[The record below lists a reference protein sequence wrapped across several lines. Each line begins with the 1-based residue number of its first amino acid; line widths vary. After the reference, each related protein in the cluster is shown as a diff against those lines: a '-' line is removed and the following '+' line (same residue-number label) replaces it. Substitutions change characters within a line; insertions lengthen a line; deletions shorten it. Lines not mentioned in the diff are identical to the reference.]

1 MRRRLDGRSDGTS
14 LPHSDGSTCAQS
26 IMYSSPPERGGV
38 AAAVAHV
45 PPPPPRHHHQYGA
58 ADRRRPS
65 ATAGGGGREDGRC
78 AKTTPAGA
86 AGEAV
91 PERGRRRRRRRRRE
105 GLSKRGG
112 GSVFSPPAFSLL
124 VLFAVAIS
132 QPARTSDA
140 FSVTSQFVHPGGGH
154 RRGAFVAPTA
164 ATTSAAATSTSAGE
178 SAAASA
184 TLRGGRRIAQSA
196 AAPLTMI
203 GSFFGSSGSS
213 GGGGSDGVGSMMAR
227 MNNIEVLI
235 ERPTMNSRKISAS
248 CIVEKPL
255 ADVWSILTDYDNL
268 ATHVPNLVESRVLP
282 GYGSPL
288 GEELALFQ
296 AQSSQRPQQVPRSC
310 RLYQEGAQKIIGF
323 DFSASVVMDMQEI
336 LEAPGSRLPKRAI
349 SFKLVQSR
357 FFSEFDGQWTAQVY
371 SRRKVPG
378 TDDEYVYKTKLF
390 YEVRVKRVVYSLL
403 FHLLGRG
410 GGEGGGGGLD
420 WAGTKRER
428 F

>member
-1 MRRRLDGRSDGTS
+1 M
-14 LPHSDGSTCAQS
+14 
-26 IMYSSPPERGGV
+26 
-38 AAAVAHV
+38 
-45 PPPPPRHHHQYGA
+45 
-58 ADRRRPS
+58 
-65 ATAGGGGREDGRC
+65 
-78 AKTTPAGA
+78 
-86 AGEAV
+86 
-91 PERGRRRRRRRRRE
+91 
-105 GLSKRGG
+105 
-112 GSVFSPPAFSLL
+112 FSPPA
-124 VLFAVAIS
+124 LFPAGSVRGCH
-132 QPARTSDA
+132 QPACSDLGRL
-140 FSVTSQFVHPGGGH
+140 FSHVAVRAPRGGH

-164 ATTSAAATSTSAGE
+164 AAGAAATSTSAGE

-288 GEELALFQ
+288 GESSLFQ
-296 AQSSQRPQQVPRSC
+296 AQAANAPTGAAQLPTLPGGRAEDHRLRLQRLGGHGHARDS
-310 RLYQEGAQKIIGF
+310 
-323 DFSASVVMDMQEI
+323 
-336 LEAPGSRLPKRAI
+336 EAPGSRLPKRAI
-349 SFKLVQSR
+349 SNRAVAVLQRVR
-357 FFSEFDGQWTAQVY
+357 RPVDGRST
-371 SRRKVPG
+371 RGEVPG

-390 YEVRVKRVVYSLL
+390 KVGSSV
-403 FHLLGRG
+403 F
-410 GGEGGGGGLD
+410 
-420 WAGTKRER
+420 
-428 F
+428 